1 MCDANT
7 RWARTKIAVFG
18 GHADTREGL
27 TISTSLEMISVAERA
42 DGLPWVDLGVGRW
55 PAERQSE

>member
-7 RWARTKIAVFG
+7 RWARAKIAVFG
-18 GHADTREGL
+18 VHADTREES
-27 TISTSLEMISVAERA
+27 TISTSSEMISAAERA

-55 PAERQSE
+55 PAERHSE